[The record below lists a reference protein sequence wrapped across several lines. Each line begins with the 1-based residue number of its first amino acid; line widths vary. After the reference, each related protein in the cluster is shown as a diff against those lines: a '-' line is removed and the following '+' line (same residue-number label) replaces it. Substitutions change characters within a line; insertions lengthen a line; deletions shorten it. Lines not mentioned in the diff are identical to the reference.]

1 MKRSAKK
8 RDVQSKA
15 RRLRNRE
22 AKSEVRT
29 TIKKFDAACASGNKA
44 EAEAQLKN
52 SMKLL
57 DAVAGKGIMHRNAT
71 GRKKSR
77 MQLKFNKLA

>member
-1 MKRSAKK
+1 VKRSAKK
-8 RDVQSKA
+8 RDAQSKV
-15 RRLRNRE
+15 RRMRNRE

-29 TIKKFDAACASGNKA
+29 AVKKFDAACAAGDKA
-44 EAEAQLKN
+44 TAESELKN
-52 SMKLL
+52 SLKLL
-57 DAVAGKGIMHRNAT
+57 DSITSKGIMHRNAT

>member
-8 RDVQSKA
+8 RNTQSKQ
-15 RRLRNRE
+15 RRLRNRS

-29 TIKKFDAACASGNKA
+29 AVKKFDAACAAGDKA
-44 EAEAQLKN
+44 AAEVELHK
-52 SMKLL
+52 SLKLL
-57 DAVAGKGIMHRNAT
+57 DTIAGKGIMHRNAT

>member
-15 RRLRNRE
+15 RRLCNRE
-22 AKSEVRT
+22 AKSTVRT
-29 TIKKFDAACASGNKA
+29 SIKKFDAACAAGDKA
-44 EAEAQLKN
+44 TAEVELKA
-52 SMKLL
+52 SLKLL
-57 DAVAGKGIMHRNAT
+57 DTIAGKGIMHHNAT